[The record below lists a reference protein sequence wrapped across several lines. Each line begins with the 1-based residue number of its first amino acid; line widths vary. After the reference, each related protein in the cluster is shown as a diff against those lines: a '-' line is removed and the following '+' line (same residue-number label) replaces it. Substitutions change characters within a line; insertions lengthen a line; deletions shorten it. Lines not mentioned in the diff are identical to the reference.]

1 MTRDERAA
9 HMSRWDTLLSVQDHD
24 THIDQAVHRRTALPA
39 RAELTATMQRL
50 GAIEKE
56 AADIEARRH
65 DLSRDQ
71 QRLEDEIANLTDKAA
86 QHDKTLYSGS
96 ISNPRELQAMQDEI
110 AALKRRIGQLED
122 QELELMEQI
131 EPLDADLA
139 RLTAER
145 EASDASAASL
155 RASIA
160 EDEVTIDGELEQLRS
175 ERAAEAGD
183 IEPEL
188 LTEYETLRTQNGGIG
203 IARLVGG
210 SCGGCHLGLSAVEV
224 DRLKKL
230 PPDAPAHCEECG
242 RLLAR

>member
-1 MTRDERAA
+1 MARDERAA
-9 HMSRWDTLLSVQDHD
+9 HMSRWETLLSVQDHD
-24 THIDQAVHRRTALPA
+24 THIDQAVHRRSALPA
-39 RAELTATMQRL
+39 RGELTAVMERI

-56 AADIEARRH
+56 RADIEARHH

-71 QRLEDEIANLTDKAA
+71 QRLEDEITTLNDKAA
-86 QHDKTLYSGS
+86 QHDKALYSGS
-96 ISNPRELQAMQDEI
+96 ITNPRELQAMQDEI

-131 EPLDADLA
+131 EPLDADLS
-139 RLTAER
+139 RLAQER
-145 EASDASAASL
+145 EAADASATAL
-155 RASIA
+155 RAGIA
-160 EDEVTIDGELEQLRS
+160 EDEVAIDAELDRL
-175 ERAAEAGD
+175 RAARATESAAIEA
-183 IEPEL
+183 EL
-188 LTEYETLRTQNGGIG
+188 LSEYETLRSQNGGIG

>member
-1 MTRDERAA
+1 
-9 HMSRWDTLLSVQDHD
+9 MSRWDTLLSVQDHD
-24 THIDQAVHRRTALPA
+24 THIDQAVHRRVALPA
-39 RAELTATMQRL
+39 RAELDRVMQRIA
-50 GAIEKE
+50 GVEKE
-56 AADIEARRH
+56 AAEIEARRH
-65 DLSRDQ
+65 DLGRDQ
-71 QRLEDEIANLTDKAA
+71 QRLEDEIATLNDKAT

-96 ISNPRELQAMQDEI
+96 ITNPRELQALQDEI

-131 EPLDADLA
+131 EPLDADLV
-139 RLTAER
+139 RLATER
-145 EASDASAASL
+145 SDGDAAAIAL

-160 EDEVTIDGELEQLRS
+160 EDEVAIDGELEQLRA
-175 ERAAEAGD
+175 ERATEAAT

-188 LTEYETLRTQNGGIG
+188 IAEYETLRSQLKGIG

-230 PPDAPAHCEECG
+230 PPDEPAHCEECG